1 MMRYGTPKARV
12 TACPE
17 NQLWN
22 TKCST
27 RHLSAAIEIKAGNK
41 WQLPI
46 IVQLGNHLNIGFLG
60 QNPAL
65 VMTCGVQNPPLPT
78 PTFHQTELVT

>member
-27 RHLSAAIEIKAGNK
+27 RHLSAAIEIKAGNT

-46 IVQLGNHLNIGFLG
+46 IVQLGNHSNVGFLG

-65 VMTCGVQNPPLPT
+65 VMTCGVQNPPS
-78 PTFHQTELVT
+78 HQTELVT